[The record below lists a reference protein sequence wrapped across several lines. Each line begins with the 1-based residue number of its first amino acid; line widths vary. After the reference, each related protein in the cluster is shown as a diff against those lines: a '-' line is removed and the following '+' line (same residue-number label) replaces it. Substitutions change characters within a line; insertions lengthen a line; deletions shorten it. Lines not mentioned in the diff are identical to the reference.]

1 MKDTEYYCDCINMM
15 ITKAEQDQQNN
26 LALLSILLSFKGSIL
41 DQDTQTLAYFVNQ
54 YTELRLQQINKTS
67 SQVR

>member
-26 LALLSILLSFKGSIL
+26 MALLSILLSFKGSVL

-54 YTELRLQQINKTS
+54 YTKLRIEQINKTS
-67 SQVR
+67 S